1 MQYVLGIDLACR
13 ARHQAS
19 LADIDGRI
27 VWHGWKFTSRPEELE
42 RLWAKIA
49 LGPGD
54 DLLVVMEPTRNAWVL
69 PKHWFASRGARV
81 VLIPTT
87 QSADLRAYLSKHTK
101 NDKLD
106 SQLLAR
112 LPSLHGEELR
122 EHHGAGPGDPL
133 RRLVRRRDRKV
144 AQHTQAKMRLDSLLE
159 LLGPGWHDALGS
171 DFTKTGA
178 KVLIRYSDPR
188 ALLRLG
194 PARLTTFLARHSRG
208 HWGRPHADALLAA
221 ARESVQMWGPEGI
234 DYAELADSIAAE
246 ASDLLTLH
254 DQIAALDARIAPHVQ
269 DADPGKVLTS
279 VPGIGAATA
288 AVIVAIIAD
297 PARFHSLD
305 AVRAY
310 SGLVPITSQ
319 SGSQASARGLT
330 KAGDPLLRKMAFLA
344 ADTARQTD
352 PQLARQYQRL
362 RHSGRHHTSAICH
375 LAGTLLVRA
384 VACWRANSPY
394 ILKDTD
400 GTPITTAQGRQI
412 VNDRYQIDPDKT
424 RGQTKNRKAQ
434 HHKKRTSRES
444 QKSHSAP
451 TSRPVPINPRS
462 PALT

>member
-1 MQYVLGIDLACR
+1 
-13 ARHQAS
+13 
-19 LADIDGRI
+19 
-27 VWHGWKFTSRPEELE
+27 
-42 RLWAKIA
+42 
-49 LGPGD
+49 
-54 DLLVVMEPTRNAWVL
+54 
-69 PKHWFASRGARV
+69 
-81 VLIPTT
+81 
-87 QSADLRAYLSKHTK
+87 
-101 NDKLD
+101 
-106 SQLLAR
+106 
-112 LPSLHGEELR
+112 
-122 EHHGAGPGDPL
+122 
-133 RRLVRRRDRKV
+133 
-144 AQHTQAKMRLDSLLE
+144 
-159 LLGPGWHDALGS
+159 
-171 DFTKTGA
+171 
-178 KVLIRYSDPR
+178 
-188 ALLRLG
+188 
-194 PARLTTFLARHSRG
+194 
-208 HWGRPHADALLAA
+208 
-221 ARESVQMWGPEGI
+221 MWGPEGI

-254 DQIAALDARIAPHVQ
+254 DQIAALDARIAPHVH

-279 VPGIGAATA
+279 VPGTGAATA

-319 SGSQASARGLT
+319 SGNQASARGLT